1 MKMLLYIIFGTL
13 LFKMFFESNP
23 IDIFELYLQ
32 STFLYWTYYMIFLLS
47 YLSLPSDRRHWIS
60 RRSAG

>member
-13 LFKMFFESNP
+13 LFQMFFESNP

-32 STFLYWTYYMIFLLS
+32 STDFYIGHIT
-47 YLSLPSDRRHWIS
+47 
-60 RRSAG
+60 